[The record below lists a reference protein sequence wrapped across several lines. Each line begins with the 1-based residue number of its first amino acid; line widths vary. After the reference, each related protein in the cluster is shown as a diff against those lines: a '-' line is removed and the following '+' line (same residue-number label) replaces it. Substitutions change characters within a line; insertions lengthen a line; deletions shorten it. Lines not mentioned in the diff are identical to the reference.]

1 MKSLVLDF
9 IKSYEN
15 RISMVESLVT
25 TAYQAKAASD
35 ESLAELDRE
44 REGLKTSLRETLVQ
58 NCSLRRKDFNNLMER
73 ILADS
78 QGKKKEIEEEQ
89 RRVRENLKEYLDEQ
103 EGLAVSL
110 KAQVAKFIQEKAD
123 KESLEAIITELAIM
137 TEFRAVYQEKG
148 EQVFALL
155 RNFQWRLEVFQRE
168 QEEINHKLQKLVD
181 RGESLKVEDM
191 RQLEAVKARQARKAE
206 KELRRED
213 VERLLA
219 HFRQERQRSSHHS

>member
-103 EGLAVSL
+103 EGLAASL
-110 KAQVAKFIQEKAD
+110 KAQLAKFIQEKAD
-123 KESLEAIITELAIM
+123 KESLEAIITELAIVA
-137 TEFRAVYQEKG
+137 EFRAVYQEKG

-181 RGESLKVEDM
+181 RGESLKVEDL

-206 KELRRED
+206 KELRRDD